1 MKPISTLTNDC
12 PSCGEPVVTD
22 ADLALNDDCTFSC
35 HCSSCGNRWR
45 IPNPAPHGDQPEA

>member
-1 MKPISTLTNDC
+1 MNTITLEC

-22 ADLALNDDCTFSC
+22 ADLALNDDGTFSC

-45 IPNPAPHGDQPEA
+45 HHNSPSHADESQA